1 MALGNSTAKLSE
13 LPLSVGTS
21 YLCTTA
27 SHSYQLSILRPFCV
41 SATYPTHSQPKPS
54 NKVTSSDSWLTKWP
68 PANPNSSRFPNPK
81 PSPRFPQ
88 PAADDLFDPDDSHF
102 LRNDNNPCNA
112 IDRVVIRLRNLRL
125 ASYNDDNVEAP
136 GGLSRLLRRDWV
148 RSDTALAEDEA
159 NDMLLPWDRDGEDEK
174 EAVEI
179 ENKVMQK
186 RKVKPPTLA
195 ELNLEEEER
204 ARLRRLGMQ
213 LKEKVNVAKA
223 GLTQAV
229 LDKIHDQWRKK
240 EVVRLKFHELLA
252 RDMKTAHEI
261 VERRTRGLVIWRS
274 GSVMLV
280 FRGKN
285 YEGPTPASLERSEP
299 VMMNQEQLANMTPE
313 EEEFDR
319 MLGGLGPRF
328 VEWWGT
334 GIVPID
340 ADLLPPTVPGY
351 KTPLRLLPTGMPP
364 RLTDAELTNMRKLS
378 KALPCHFALGRNRNL
393 QGLAVAILKLW
404 EKSLVVKIA
413 VKRGILNT
421 NNELMAGELKKLT
434 GGTLLIRNKY
444 FIVIYRGKDFVPTS
458 VAAVLAERQE
468 MTKQVVDDEEKA
480 RHRAIDVTQSGTDEA
495 TTQAGSLAEFYEAQT
510 RWGKDISAEEREKM
524 IKESAKAKN
533 VKLFRKVERK
543 LVLAKT
549 KKIRAENLLSKVE
562 ASLVPADP
570 DCDQETI
577 SEEERAMFRRVGLIM
592 KPYLPLGIRG
602 VFDGVIENMHLHWR
616 HRELVKLITKQKTFA
631 FVEDTARLLEYES
644 GGILVSIDRLPKGFC
659 LIYYRGKNYRR
670 PVTIKPRNL
679 LTKAKALKRSI
690 AMQRHEALSKHI
702 TELGRKI
709 EEMKE
714 ELGLSHDL
722 EPEDRGG
729 IEDLNQIDHVR
740 IHPGKTPSK
749 IYSFLVSLKIRTGNK
764 MTVILA
770 MRKMVAG
777 ILRIRS
783 LETLK
788 MMTILGWQVYR
799 VAVKFLDDMPL
810 HAARRRVELGIKSA
824 YMLNKIAA
832 FRFIQFSR
840 ETCLRNPS
848 PIEIS
853 LLSYFLILRYC
864 LLSLSLSLFVNY
876 YLAICKY
883 PI

>member
-41 SATYPTHSQPKPS
+41 SANYPTHSQPKPS
-54 NKVTSSDSWLTKWP
+54 DKVTSSDTWLTKWP

-88 PAADDLFDPDDSHF
+88 PAADDLFDSDNSHF

-112 IDRVVIRLRNLRL
+112 IDRVVLRLRNLRL
-125 ASYNDDNVEAP
+125 ASYNDDNMEAP

-159 NDMLLPWDRDGEDEK
+159 NDMLLPWDRDEGEDEK
-174 EAVEI
+174 EAVEV

-195 ELNLEEEER
+195 EFTLEEEEQ

-334 GIVPID
+334 GILPID
-340 ADLLPPTVPGY
+340 ADLLPPAVPGY

-729 IEDLNQIDHVR
+729 IGTL
-740 IHPGKTPSK
+740 
-749 IYSFLVSLKIRTGNK
+749 
-764 MTVILA
+764 TV
-770 MRKMVAG
+770 
-777 ILRIRS
+777 
-783 LETLK
+783 
-788 MMTILGWQVYR
+788 
-799 VAVKFLDDMPL
+799 
-810 HAARRRVELGIKSA
+810 
-824 YMLNKIAA
+824 
-832 FRFIQFSR
+832 
-840 ETCLRNPS
+840 
-848 PIEIS
+848 
-853 LLSYFLILRYC
+853 
-864 LLSLSLSLFVNY
+864 
-876 YLAICKY
+876 
-883 PI
+883 